1 VIPETGPILCVL
13 ARYPQISETFVEGEL
28 RELTER
34 GIRVEVVALA
44 SGTPDPGR
52 DAVAPAD
59 LSGDHPPG
67 ERLRAAG
74 RLALGRP
81 RPVARFLARE
91 RSWPPGGH
99 QRMRGLARLAPWVPR
114 ARRASHMHA
123 HFATEPTDI
132 ARLLSAFSGTPYS
145 FAAHAT
151 DAFRDPEELRRN
163 LRAAAFCVTDCEYNL
178 RHIAA
183 VAPDQASKVSV
194 LILAAD
200 LERFRRRRPYDPDGP
215 VVAVGRLV
223 AKKGFADLVT
233 AAAGRDAGLGGREV
247 LIVGDGPE
255 RGRLERLIADSGA
268 PARLLGFQANDAIR
282 ELLERASLGVL
293 PCVVA
298 PDGDRDSMPVALKEA
313 MALELPVIGTREVGI
328 PELIGPDRGR
338 LVPPGDPPALA
349 SAIAELLGLPA
360 DERIAMGRRGRAFVE
375 EHCDQRRQA
384 ERLLT
389 LIRTA
394 HDRRGT
400 PRVPD

>member
-1 VIPETGPILCVL
+1 VKPETGPILCVL

-28 RELTER
+28 RELTK
-34 GIRVEVVALA
+34 GGVPVEVVALA
-44 SGTPDPGR
+44 RGTPDPGR
-52 DAVAPAD
+52 APIAPSRV
-59 LSGDHPPG
+59 SGDHPPS
-67 ERLRAAG
+67 ERLLAAG

-81 RPVARFLARE
+81 RSVARFLARE
-91 RSWPPGGH
+91 RSWPPPGGH
-99 QRMRGLARLAPWVPR
+99 RRLRGLARVAPWVPR
-114 ARRASHMHA
+114 AVRAHHLHA
-123 HFATEPTDI
+123 HFATEPTDV
-132 ARLLSAFSGTPYS
+132 ARVLSGFSGTPYS

-151 DAFRDPEELRRN
+151 DAFGDPKELRRN
-163 LRAAAFCVTDCEYNL
+163 LRGAAFCVTDCEYNR
-178 RHIAA
+178 RHIAS
-183 VAPDQASKVSV
+183 VAPDQAHKVSV

-200 LERFRRRRPYDPDGP
+200 LERFRRRRPYDPAGP

-233 AAAGRDAGLGGREV
+233 AAAGLGAEHDGREV

-255 RGRLERLIADSGA
+255 RPRLERLIADSGA
-268 PARLLGFQANDAIR
+268 PVRLLGFQANDAIQ

-328 PELIGPDRGR
+328 PELIAPDRGR

-349 SAIAELLGLPA
+349 SAIGELLGLPA

-389 LIRTA
+389 LIRATQA
-394 HDRRGT
+394 HEG
-400 PRVPD
+400 